1 ECFDI
6 SHTFGEATIASC
18 VVYQDYAMQPSQY
31 RRYNIKANTQ
41 GDDYLAMY
49 EALTRRYQHNYTEEG
64 QKIAPDLVLIDGG
77 KGQISTALK
86 VWDELKLNIPL
97 VGVAKGPERKAGME
111 ELIIPETNQV
121 IHLNPDNP
129 ALHLIQTVR
138 DEAHRFAITGH
149 RNKRDKN
156 RKKSKL
162 DEIPLIGAKR
172 KKALLIRFGGLR
184 EIENASIEELQKVEG
199 ISETIAT
206 KIYQYLHSSV

>member
-1 ECFDI
+1 
-6 SHTFGEATIASC
+6 
-18 VVYQDYAMQPSQY
+18 
-31 RRYNIKANTQ
+31 
-41 GDDYLAMY
+41 
-49 EALTRRYQHNYTEEG
+49 
-64 QKIAPDLVLIDGG
+64 
-77 KGQISTALK
+77 QISTALK